1 MANIYFES
9 ISLKNFMSFKEAY
22 VNLNRNGYILVEG
35 INNNVEDSA
44 KSNGSG
50 KSSLFSGICWCLT
63 GETISG
69 AKEVSNIYL
78 KGKTEVQVKFTF
90 DSHSYTITRTRNPS
104 NLFIEV
110 DGVDKSG
117 KGIRDTQK
125 ILEEYL
131 PQVTSS
137 LINSVIILGQGLPQ
151 RFTNNTPSGRKE
163 ILEKLSN
170 SDFMITD
177 IKEKLSVRKS
187 TLEDSRNSTNNNIS
201 ELQGSISTLNT
212 LLNMYIN
219 NLNDLSSSGDYELQI
234 DKINLNIQKLKEDIE
249 SYETAKSETET
260 LLNNCVL
267 SSEKLSSEYK
277 LEQSKL
283 KLIDTK
289 ELEEEITSINFD
301 IKTTSNKIS
310 EIDSISDVCPM
321 CGQKLHDVVKPDST
335 SLKENLAVLKERYS
349 ELQVSLNESNKYN
362 IELQNSLDLEYADR
376 QKELSTSI
384 ESLQAD
390 IINYNNSLTTNNS
403 MLISESENLAKLQT
417 KLNELENTKQ
427 HLKNEIENTKKCI
440 SDNTDKINDLRLTVD
455 DISARLEI
463 ISKMNTLVKRDFR
476 GYLLSNIIQFIST
489 KSKYYSNKVF
499 GTDKLDFKLDGN
511 NILISYDNKE
521 YELLS
526 GGEKQKVDVII
537 QLSIRDMLCKYLGF
551 SSNII
556 VLDEITD
563 SLDSK
568 GCQNIFN
575 LISSELGDVES
586 IYIISHH
593 TDELNIPC
601 DDTITIIK
609 DNNKISRIA

>member
-35 INNNVEDSA
+35 INNNVEDNA

-110 DGVDKSG
+110 DGIDKSG

-187 TLEDSRNSTNNNIS
+187 TLEDSRNFNNNNIS

-289 ELEEEITSINFD
+289 ELEEEITSVNFD

-321 CGQKLHDVVKPDST
+321 CGQKLHGVVKPDST
-335 SLKENLAVLKERYS
+335 SLKENLAMLKERYS
-349 ELQVSLNESNKYN
+349 ELQASLNESNKYN

-403 MLISESENLAKLQT
+403 MLISVSENLAKLQT

-511 NILISYDNKE
+511 NILISYDDKE

>member
-90 DSHSYTITRTRNPS
+90 DNHNYTITRTRNPS

-289 ELEEEITSINFD
+289 ELEEEITSVNFD

-321 CGQKLHDVVKPDST
+321 CGQKLHNVVKPDST

-511 NILISYDNKE
+511 NILISYDDKE

>member
-90 DSHSYTITRTRNPS
+90 DNHSYTITRTRNPS

-187 TLEDSRNSTNNNIS
+187 SLEDSRNFTNNNIS

-289 ELEEEITSINFD
+289 ELEEEITSVNFD

-310 EIDSISDVCPM
+310 EIDSISDICPM

-335 SLKENLAVLKERYS
+335 SLKENLAVLKERHS

-427 HLKNEIENTKKCI
+427 YLKNEIENTKKCI

-455 DISARLEI
+455 DITARLEI

>member
-90 DSHSYTITRTRNPS
+90 DNHSYTITRTRNPS

-187 TLEDSRNSTNNNIS
+187 SLEDSRNFTNANIS

-234 DKINLNIQKLKEDIE
+234 DKINLNIKKLKEDIE
-249 SYETAKSETET
+249 AYETAKSETET

-289 ELEEEITSINFD
+289 ELEEEITSVNFD

-310 EIDSISDVCPM
+310 EIDSISDICPM

-335 SLKENLAVLKERYS
+335 SLKENLAVLKERHS

-455 DISARLEI
+455 DITARLEI

-609 DNNKISRIA
+609 DNNKISRIS

>member
-289 ELEEEITSINFD
+289 ELEEEITSVNFD

-321 CGQKLHDVVKPDST
+321 CGQKLHNVVKPDST

-384 ESLQAD
+384 EALQAD

>member
-219 NLNDLSSSGDYELQI
+219 NLNDLSNSGDYELQI

-289 ELEEEITSINFD
+289 ELEEEITSVNFD

-310 EIDSISDVCPM
+310 EIDSISDICPM

-335 SLKENLAVLKERYS
+335 SLKENLAVLKERHS

-511 NILISYDNKE
+511 NILISYDDKE

>member
-9 ISLKNFMSFKEAY
+9 ISLKNFMSFKEVY

>member
-90 DSHSYTITRTRNPS
+90 DNHSYTITRTRNPS

-187 TLEDSRNSTNNNIS
+187 SLEDSRNFTNANIS

-289 ELEEEITSINFD
+289 ELEEEITSVNFD

-321 CGQKLHDVVKPDST
+321 CGQKLHGVVKPDST

-384 ESLQAD
+384 EALQAD

-511 NILISYDNKE
+511 NILISYDDKE

>member
-187 TLEDSRNSTNNNIS
+187 TLEDSRNFTNNNIS

-289 ELEEEITSINFD
+289 ELEEEITSVNFD

-321 CGQKLHDVVKPDST
+321 CGQKLHGVVKPDST
-335 SLKENLAVLKERYS
+335 SLKENLAMLKERYS

-390 IINYNNSLTTNNS
+390 IINYNNGLTTNNS

-511 NILISYDNKE
+511 NILISYDDKE

-609 DNNKISRIA
+609 DNNKISRIS

>member
-187 TLEDSRNSTNNNIS
+187 TLEDSRNFTNNNIS

-234 DKINLNIQKLKEDIE
+234 DKINLTIQKLKEDIE

-289 ELEEEITSINFD
+289 ELEEEITSVNFD

-321 CGQKLHDVVKPDST
+321 CGQKLHSVVKPDST

-349 ELQVSLNESNKYN
+349 ELQASLNESNKYN

-384 ESLQAD
+384 ESLQAA

-440 SDNTDKINDLRLTVD
+440 SDNTDKINYLRLTVD

-489 KSKYYSNKVF
+489 KSKYYCNKVF

-511 NILISYDNKE
+511 NILISYDDKE

>member
-187 TLEDSRNSTNNNIS
+187 TLEDSRNFTNNNIS

-289 ELEEEITSINFD
+289 ELEEEITSVNFD

-321 CGQKLHDVVKPDST
+321 CGQKLHGVVKPDST

-440 SDNTDKINDLRLTVD
+440 DDNTDKINDLRLTVD
-455 DISARLEI
+455 DITARLEI

-609 DNNKISRIA
+609 DNNKISRIS

>member
-90 DSHSYTITRTRNPS
+90 DNHSYTITRTRNPS

-187 TLEDSRNSTNNNIS
+187 TLEDSRNFTNNNIS

-289 ELEEEITSINFD
+289 ELEEEITSVNFD

-321 CGQKLHDVVKPDST
+321 CGQKLHGVVKPDST

-440 SDNTDKINDLRLTVD
+440 DDNTDKINDLRLTVD
-455 DISARLEI
+455 DITARLEI

-609 DNNKISRIA
+609 DNNKISRIS

>member
-289 ELEEEITSINFD
+289 ELEEEITSVNFD

-321 CGQKLHDVVKPDST
+321 CGQKLHGVVKPDST

>member
-187 TLEDSRNSTNNNIS
+187 TLEDSRNFTNNNIS

-289 ELEEEITSINFD
+289 ELEEEITSVNFD

-310 EIDSISDVCPM
+310 EIDSISDICPM
-321 CGQKLHDVVKPDST
+321 CGQKLHGVVKPDST

-349 ELQVSLNESNKYN
+349 ELQASLNESNKYN

-511 NILISYDNKE
+511 NILISYDDKE

>member
-289 ELEEEITSINFD
+289 ELEEEITSVNFD

-321 CGQKLHDVVKPDST
+321 SGQKLHNVVKPDST

>member
-187 TLEDSRNSTNNNIS
+187 TLEDSRNFTNNNIS

-219 NLNDLSSSGDYELQI
+219 NLNDLSSSGDYELKI

-289 ELEEEITSINFD
+289 ELEEEITSVNFD

-310 EIDSISDVCPM
+310 EIDSISDICPM
-321 CGQKLHDVVKPDST
+321 CGQKLHGVVKPDST

-349 ELQVSLNESNKYN
+349 ELQASLNESNKYN

-511 NILISYDNKE
+511 NILISYDDKE

>member
-249 SYETAKSETET
+249 SYETAKSEAET

-267 SSEKLSSEYK
+267 SNEKLSSEYK

-289 ELEEEITSINFD
+289 ELEEEITSVNFD

-321 CGQKLHDVVKPDST
+321 CGQKLHGVVKPDST

-349 ELQVSLNESNKYN
+349 ELQESLNESNKYN

-384 ESLQAD
+384 EALQAD

-403 MLISESENLAKLQT
+403 MLVSESENLAKLQT

-511 NILISYDNKE
+511 NILISYDDKE

>member
-187 TLEDSRNSTNNNIS
+187 TLEDSRNFTNNNIS

-289 ELEEEITSINFD
+289 ELEEEITSVNFD

-321 CGQKLHDVVKPDST
+321 CGQKLHGVVKPDST

-384 ESLQAD
+384 EALQAD

-609 DNNKISRIA
+609 DNNKISRIS

>member
-35 INNNVEDSA
+35 INNNIEDSA

-187 TLEDSRNSTNNNIS
+187 SLEDSRNFTNANIS

-289 ELEEEITSINFD
+289 ELEEEITSVNFD

-321 CGQKLHDVVKPDST
+321 CGQKLHGVVKPDST

-384 ESLQAD
+384 EALQAD

-511 NILISYDNKE
+511 NILISYDDKE

>member
-321 CGQKLHDVVKPDST
+321 CGQKLHNVVKPDST

>member
-90 DSHSYTITRTRNPS
+90 DNHSYTITRTRNPS

-187 TLEDSRNSTNNNIS
+187 TLEDSRNFTNGNIS

>member
-289 ELEEEITSINFD
+289 ELEEEITSVNFD

-310 EIDSISDVCPM
+310 EIDSISDICPM
-321 CGQKLHDVVKPDST
+321 CGQKLHNVVKPDST

>member
-1 MANIYFES
+1 M
-9 ISLKNFMSFKEAY
+9 
-22 VNLNRNGYILVEG
+22 LV
-35 INNNVEDSA
+35 
-44 KSNGSG
+44 
-50 KSSLFSGICWCLT
+50 
-63 GETISG
+63 
-69 AKEVSNIYL
+69 
-78 KGKTEVQVKFTF
+78 
-90 DSHSYTITRTRNPS
+90 
-104 NLFIEV
+104 
-110 DGVDKSG
+110 
-117 KGIRDTQK
+117 
-125 ILEEYL
+125 
-131 PQVTSS
+131 
-137 LINSVIILGQGLPQ
+137 
-151 RFTNNTPSGRKE
+151 
-163 ILEKLSN
+163 
-170 SDFMITD
+170 
-177 IKEKLSVRKS
+177 
-187 TLEDSRNSTNNNIS
+187 
-201 ELQGSISTLNT
+201 
-212 LLNMYIN
+212 
-219 NLNDLSSSGDYELQI
+219 
-234 DKINLNIQKLKEDIE
+234 
-249 SYETAKSETET
+249 
-260 LLNNCVL
+260 
-267 SSEKLSSEYK
+267 
-277 LEQSKL
+277 
-283 KLIDTK
+283 
-289 ELEEEITSINFD
+289 
-301 IKTTSNKIS
+301 
-310 EIDSISDVCPM
+310 
-321 CGQKLHDVVKPDST
+321 
-335 SLKENLAVLKERYS
+335 
-349 ELQVSLNESNKYN
+349 
-362 IELQNSLDLEYADR
+362 
-376 QKELSTSI
+376 
-384 ESLQAD
+384 
-390 IINYNNSLTTNNS
+390 
-403 MLISESENLAKLQT
+403 SESENLAKLQT

-563 SLDSK
+563 SLYSK

>member
-90 DSHSYTITRTRNPS
+90 DSHNYTITRTRNPS

-289 ELEEEITSINFD
+289 ELEEEITSVNFD

-321 CGQKLHDVVKPDST
+321 CGQKLHNVVKPDST
-335 SLKENLAVLKERYS
+335 SLKENLLVLKERYS

-384 ESLQAD
+384 EALQAD

>member
-289 ELEEEITSINFD
+289 ELEEEITSVNFD

-321 CGQKLHDVVKPDST
+321 CGQKLHSVVKPDST

>member
-90 DSHSYTITRTRNPS
+90 DNHSYTITRTRNPT

-110 DGVDKSG
+110 DGIDKSG

-187 TLEDSRNSTNNNIS
+187 SLEDSRNFTNNNIS

-289 ELEEEITSINFD
+289 ELEEEITSVNFD

-310 EIDSISDVCPM
+310 EIDSISDICPM

-335 SLKENLAVLKERYS
+335 SLKENLAVLKERHS

-427 HLKNEIENTKKCI
+427 YLKNEIENTKKCI

-455 DISARLEI
+455 DITARLEI

>member
-187 TLEDSRNSTNNNIS
+187 TLEDSRNFTNNNIS

-289 ELEEEITSINFD
+289 ELEEEITSVNFD

-321 CGQKLHDVVKPDST
+321 CGQKLHGVVKPDST
-335 SLKENLAVLKERYS
+335 SLKENLAMLKERYS

-511 NILISYDNKE
+511 NILISYDDKE

-609 DNNKISRIA
+609 DNNKISRIS

>member
-289 ELEEEITSINFD
+289 ELEEEITSVNFD

-321 CGQKLHDVVKPDST
+321 CGQKLHGVVKPDST

-511 NILISYDNKE
+511 NILISYDDKE

>member
-90 DSHSYTITRTRNPS
+90 DNHSYTITRTRNPS

-187 TLEDSRNSTNNNIS
+187 SLEDSRNFTNNNIS

-234 DKINLNIQKLKEDIE
+234 DKINLNIKKLKEDIE

-289 ELEEEITSINFD
+289 ELEEEITSVNFD

-310 EIDSISDVCPM
+310 EIDSISDICPM

-335 SLKENLAVLKERYS
+335 PLKENLAVLKERYS
-349 ELQVSLNESNKYN
+349 ELQASLNESNKYN

-427 HLKNEIENTKKCI
+427 YLKNEIENTKKCI

-455 DISARLEI
+455 DITARLEI

>member
-90 DSHSYTITRTRNPS
+90 DSHSYAITRTRNPS

-110 DGVDKSG
+110 DGIDKSG

-212 LLNMYIN
+212 LLNMHIN

-289 ELEEEITSINFD
+289 ELEEEITSVNFD

-321 CGQKLHDVVKPDST
+321 CGQKLHGVVKPDST
-335 SLKENLAVLKERYS
+335 SLKENLAVLKARYS
-349 ELQVSLNESNKYN
+349 ELQASLNESNKYN
-362 IELQNSLDLEYADR
+362 IELQNSLDHEYAGR

>member
-9 ISLKNFMSFKEAY
+9 ISLKNFMSFKEVY

-289 ELEEEITSINFD
+289 ELEEEITSVNFD

>member
-249 SYETAKSETET
+249 SYETAKSETEA

-335 SLKENLAVLKERYS
+335 SLKENLSVLKERYS

-440 SDNTDKINDLRLTVD
+440 SDNTDKINDLRLAVD

>member
-187 TLEDSRNSTNNNIS
+187 TLEDSRNFTNGNIS

-289 ELEEEITSINFD
+289 ELEEEITSVNFD

-321 CGQKLHDVVKPDST
+321 CGQKLHGVVKPDST

-384 ESLQAD
+384 EALQAD

-455 DISARLEI
+455 DITARLEI

-511 NILISYDNKE
+511 NILISYDDKE

-609 DNNKISRIA
+609 DNSKISRIA

>member
-310 EIDSISDVCPM
+310 EIDSISDICPM
-321 CGQKLHDVVKPDST
+321 CGQKLHNVVKPDST

>member
-35 INNNVEDSA
+35 INNNVEDNA

-187 TLEDSRNSTNNNIS
+187 TLEDSRNFTNNNIS

-289 ELEEEITSINFD
+289 ELEEEITSVNFD

-321 CGQKLHDVVKPDST
+321 CGQKLHGVVKPDST
-335 SLKENLAVLKERYS
+335 SLKENLAMLKERYS
-349 ELQVSLNESNKYN
+349 ELQASLNESNKYN

-511 NILISYDNKE
+511 NILISYDDKE

-609 DNNKISRIA
+609 DNNKISRIS

>member
-35 INNNVEDSA
+35 INNNIEDSA

-90 DSHSYTITRTRNPS
+90 DNHSYTITRTRNPS

-187 TLEDSRNSTNNNIS
+187 SLEDSRNFTNANIS

-289 ELEEEITSINFD
+289 ELEEEITSVNFD

-310 EIDSISDVCPM
+310 EIDSISDICPM
-321 CGQKLHDVVKPDST
+321 CGQKLHGVVKPDST
-335 SLKENLAVLKERYS
+335 SLKENLLVLKERYS
-349 ELQVSLNESNKYN
+349 ELQASLNESNKYN

-384 ESLQAD
+384 EALQAD

-440 SDNTDKINDLRLTVD
+440 DDNTDKINDLRLTVD
-455 DISARLEI
+455 DITARLEI

>member
-187 TLEDSRNSTNNNIS
+187 TLEDSRNFTNNNIS

-289 ELEEEITSINFD
+289 ELEEEITSVNFD

-310 EIDSISDVCPM
+310 EIDSISDICPM
-321 CGQKLHDVVKPDST
+321 CGQKLHGVVKPDST

-349 ELQVSLNESNKYN
+349 ELQASLNESNKYN

-384 ESLQAD
+384 ESLQSD

-511 NILISYDNKE
+511 NILISYDDKE

>member
-35 INNNVEDSA
+35 INNNVEDNA

-110 DGVDKSG
+110 DGIDKSG

-187 TLEDSRNSTNNNIS
+187 TLEDSRNFNNNNIS

-289 ELEEEITSINFD
+289 ELEEEITSVNFD

-321 CGQKLHDVVKPDST
+321 CGQKLHGVVKPDST
-335 SLKENLAVLKERYS
+335 SLKENLAMLKERYS
-349 ELQVSLNESNKYN
+349 ELQASLNESNKYN

-511 NILISYDNKE
+511 NILISYDDKE

>member
-289 ELEEEITSINFD
+289 ELEEEITSVNFD

-321 CGQKLHDVVKPDST
+321 CGQKLHGVVKPDST

-384 ESLQAD
+384 EALQAD

>member
-90 DSHSYTITRTRNPS
+90 DNHSYTITRTRNPS

-187 TLEDSRNSTNNNIS
+187 SLEDSRNFTNANIT

-234 DKINLNIQKLKEDIE
+234 DKINLNIKKLKEDIE

-289 ELEEEITSINFD
+289 ELEEEITSVNFD

-310 EIDSISDVCPM
+310 EIDSISDICPM

-335 SLKENLAVLKERYS
+335 SLKENLAVLKERHS

-455 DISARLEI
+455 DITARLEI

-609 DNNKISRIA
+609 DNNKISRIS